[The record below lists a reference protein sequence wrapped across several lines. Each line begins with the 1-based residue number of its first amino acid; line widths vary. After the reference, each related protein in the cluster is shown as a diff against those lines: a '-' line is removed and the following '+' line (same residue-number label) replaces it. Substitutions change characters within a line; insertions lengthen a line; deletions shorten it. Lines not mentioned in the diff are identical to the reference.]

1 MPLPS
6 GRPARIPSTP
16 SDRPGPPGP
25 SRRTAIGLL
34 GAAAG
39 AGLLSACGGEEG
51 DAAAAT
57 SASPGE
63 EAVASD
69 GETVR
74 VATFTNNHAAAP
86 LFWPEFAPDG
96 LRVEV
101 QTLTSG
107 TDMNVALENGDL
119 DFALFGLVNGFIQA
133 ESGIGSK
140 IVAMGAEKG
149 AGLIVPADFAGE
161 DVASLVGRRIGWQGP
176 AFQYLLLLELLED
189 AGLDPDTD
197 VTLVSVDW
205 NDMPAAL
212 AGGDVDAYMGTEPNP
227 SLSVADGTGRRLVD
241 PYVTPAG
248 SLNSAIWASPAM
260 LERPDML
267 RAASQMQVAA
277 AQHLSPGGENDPAV
291 WRELTVEGFGYDEA
305 VYEALL
311 PNVGAVGVF
320 DDPWLE
326 RALAQAARM
335 VDLGLLAA
343 MPAEDDVLRLDEQV
357 G

>member
-1 MPLPS
+1 MTPTRLGTAPPS
-6 GRPARIPSTP
+6 PAGVPH
-16 SDRPGPPGP
+16 P
-25 SRRTAIGLL
+25 SRRTALGLL

-39 AGLLSACGGEEG
+39 TGVLSACAGEDEAG
-51 DAAAAT
+51 AAPSTAAA
-57 SASPGE
+57 GE
-63 EAVASD
+63 LPAFA

-86 LFWPEFAPDG
+86 LFWPEYAPEG
-96 LRVEV
+96 LTVEV
-101 QTLTSG
+101 QTLSSG

-133 ESGIGSK
+133 ESGLGSK

-149 AGLIVPADFAGE
+149 AALVVPAGFAGE
-161 DVASLVGRRIGWQGP
+161 DVASLAGRRIGWQGP

-205 NDMPAAL
+205 NDMPVAL

-227 SLSVADGTGRRLVD
+227 SLSIADGTGRRLVD
-241 PYVTPAG
+241 PYLTPAG
-248 SLNSAIWASPAM
+248 SLNSAVWASPAM
-260 LERPDML
+260 LGRPEML

-277 AQHLSPGGENDPAV
+277 AQHLSPGGENDPQA
-291 WRELTVEGFGYDEA
+291 WRELTVDGFGYDEA

-320 DDPWLE
+320 DDAWRE
-326 RALAQAARM
+326 RAFAQAARM
-335 VDLGLLAA
+335 VDLGLLSA
-343 MPAEDDVLRLDEQV
+343 MPTEDDVLRLDEQV